1 MIGLFIFLLLLAVGL
16 SWWQLSKAREQAR
29 FAAGIACKQHG
40 LVLMDDTVMLD
51 SLDTRQWRGKRIIGI
66 RYRFDFAQN
75 GILNHGG
82 QVLIS
87 PRQRALV
94 VISTEQGQLIES
106 I

>member
-1 MIGLFIFLLLLAVGL
+1 MIGLFIFLLLLAAGL

-29 FAAGIACKQHG
+29 FAAGVACKQHG